1 MISLSRK
8 IRDMMNDKQL
18 LSLDEIAGAV
28 RSKAGHFINGISA
41 FGVSRN
47 MKAFEKV
54 NRKHRCVK

>member
-1 MISLSRK
+1 
-8 IRDMMNDKQL
+8 MMNDKQL